1 MPDTEAE
8 RLARA
13 YYVEETPSHLA
24 DISWEDLPEYS
35 RAWRVD
41 AMRRVLDSLG
51 AVTEQ
56 RLVVRGGEH
65 RALRP
70 HEVGKPLGQHLKDA
84 GAKVEYRTVFDWR
97 NVDEES

>member
-1 MPDTEAE
+1 MSDLEAE
-8 RLARA
+8 RFARA
-13 YYVEETPSHLA
+13 YYAEENRHSTSSA
-24 DISWEDLPEYS
+24 SWENLPEYS

-56 RLVVRGGEH
+56 RLSIHGEH
-65 RALRP
+65 RTLRP

-84 GAKVEYRTVFDWR
+84 GAKVESRTVFDWHD
-97 NVDEES
+97 VDGES